1 MERKSVEAVFR
12 ALNELEVRYL
22 VVGGLAVLAH
32 GAARLTQDIDLVVA
46 LEPENATRA
55 LQALAQLGYQPLVP
69 VPLGDFARPEIRQT
83 WIEEKGAE
91 VFQLMSEE
99 HKTARVDLFLEEP
112 FDFDAAWG
120 RAYWAEVAND
130 LRVPFVGID
139 DLIAMKESAA
149 RPQDLLDVENLRKLR
164 GG

>member
-1 MERKSVEAVFR
+1 MERKSVETVFR
-12 ALNELEVRYL
+12 ALNEFEVRYL

-55 LQALAQLGYQPLVP
+55 LRALAQLGYRPLVP
-69 VPLGDFARPEIRQT
+69 VSLEDFARPERRRT

-91 VFQLMSEE
+91 VFQLVSEL

-112 FDFDAAWG
+112 FDFDAAWD
-120 RAYWAEVAND
+120 RAYWAEVANS
-130 LRVPFVGID
+130 LRVPFVGLD

-164 GG
+164 GR